1 MPLYEYR
8 CRACEKVFEYIQGL
22 SEGPKRKCEDCAG
35 RLEKLVSRSGFV
47 LKGSGWY
54 ETDFKGK
61 GSKPAESGNGPAK
74 TSSSKP
80 DSAKKDSKPAAKA
93 DSGGS
98 EKPAPKS
105 SGGKD

>member
-8 CRACEKVFEYIQGL
+8 CRACENVFEYIQGL
-22 SEGPKRKCEDCAG
+22 SEGPKRKCEECGG

-54 ETDFKGK
+54 ETDFKDQ
-61 GSKPAESGNGPAK
+61 GSKPPKSEANGSSPAK
-74 TSSSKP
+74 P
-80 DSAKKDSKPAAKA
+80 AAAKKESKPAAK
-93 DSGGS
+93 
-98 EKPAPKS
+98 PAGKGEGKASPSS